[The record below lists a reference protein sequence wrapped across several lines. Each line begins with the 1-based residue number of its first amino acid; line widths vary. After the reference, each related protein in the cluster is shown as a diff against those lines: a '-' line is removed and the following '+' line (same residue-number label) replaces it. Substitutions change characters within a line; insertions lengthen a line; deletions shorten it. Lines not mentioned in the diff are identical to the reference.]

1 MRGGAKRGPT
11 YDGDCTLCMIYVA
24 APGDTFYSALFANV
38 VTETH
43 FRVMAG
49 VVSGNISLMF
59 LFHSLVEVLCGD
71 DELRQHKTRHKVGLI
86 NRIKGI
92 SDDTN
97 FTVFRMIAFCEVL
110 SFCLSVN
117 ISFEFILDH
126 LRLF

>member
-1 MRGGAKRGPT
+1 MRAGAKRGPT

-38 VTETH
+38 VTVTH
-43 FRVMAG
+43 FGVMAG

-86 NRIKGI
+86 NQVKGI

-97 FTVFRMIAFCEVL
+97 FAVFRMIVFCEVL
-110 SFCLSVN
+110 SFCLSVL
-117 ISFEFILDH
+117 SL
-126 LRLF
+126 LSSS

>member
-38 VTETH
+38 VTVTH
-43 FRVMAG
+43 FAVMAR

-59 LFHSLVEVLCGD
+59 LFHSLVEVIRGD
-71 DELRQHKTRHKVGLI
+71 DELRQQKTRHKVGLI
-86 NRIKGI
+86 NRIKCI

-97 FTVFRMIAFCEVL
+97 FAVIRPIAFCKIL
-110 SFCLSVN
+110 SF
-117 ISFEFILDH
+117 
-126 LRLF
+126 

>member
-38 VTETH
+38 VTVTH
-43 FRVMAG
+43 FAVMAR

-59 LFHSLVEVLCGD
+59 LFHSLVEVICGD
-71 DELRQHKTRHKVGLI
+71 DELRQQKMRHKVGLI
-86 NRIKGI
+86 NRIKCI

-97 FTVFRMIAFCEVL
+97 FAVFGPFFFCE
-110 SFCLSVN
+110 
-117 ISFEFILDH
+117 ISNA
-126 LRLF
+126 